1 MEILFHLVNDWYMP
15 YAEELT
21 LALLVCTL
29 LLMICAL
36 FAVRRCRRQ
45 IRDLTEKTKEMT
57 KLALSQSSRNA
68 LREKPQ
74 TRVISESGENG
85 VPGAAQKNEEI
96 FGSVIQEIFP

>member
-1 MEILFHLVNDWYMP
+1 MEFIIHLVNTWYMP

-21 LALLVCTL
+21 LVLLVCTL

-45 IRDLTEKTKEMT
+45 IRELTEKTKEMT

-68 LREKPQ
+68 QREK
-74 TRVISESGENG
+74 TRTRMIAESEENG
-85 VPGAAQKNEEI
+85 LSAAAQKNEEV